1 MASKDSTT
9 KKYMSDNEVFADAF
23 NFYIYGGE
31 QVIKSDQLRIL
42 DTTAMIPPVNFS
54 ASSIRAIN

>member
-1 MASKDSTT
+1 MAVKDSTT

-31 QVIKSDQLRIL
+31 QVIKSDQLRTL
-42 DTTAMIPPVNFS
+42 DTTAITLTNHRNRYRNTGIS
-54 ASSIRAIN
+54 

>member
-1 MASKDSTT
+1 MAGKDSTT

-31 QVIKSDQLRIL
+31 QVIKSDQLRTL
-42 DTTAMIPPVNFS
+42 DTTAITLTNHRNRYRNTGIS
-54 ASSIRAIN
+54 